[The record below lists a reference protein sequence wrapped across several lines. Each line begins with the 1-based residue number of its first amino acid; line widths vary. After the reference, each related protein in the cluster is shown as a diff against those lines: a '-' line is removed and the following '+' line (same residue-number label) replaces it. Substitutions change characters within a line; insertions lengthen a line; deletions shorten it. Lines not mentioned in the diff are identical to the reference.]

1 MTSRHTSVHWA
12 PDDEAHRNKYFR
24 LAADRKLSG
33 IGLLRSLIDAAYQ
46 VEYQDEVMKPE
57 FSNSKWLCVWDK
69 DGIYKQTRD
78 SARWFGGDFEL
89 NLRAGVFPLGSI
101 WESDGRLW
109 AVCGEGRL
117 WPNEHKLLTGEVQ
130 HPEVYPPQHL
140 KPLNG
145 RVRSE
150 VR

>member
-1 MTSRHTSVHWA
+1 
-12 PDDEAHRNKYFR
+12 
-24 LAADRKLSG
+24 
-33 IGLLRSLIDAAYQ
+33 
-46 VEYQDEVMKPE
+46 MKEQPQQPV
-57 FSNSKWLCVWDK
+57 FSSSKWLCVWDK

-117 WPNEHKLLTGEVQ
+117 WPNEHKLLTGEVEP
-130 HPEVYPPQHL
+130 PEVYPPQHL